1 LITNPDL
8 IMKNKFP
15 AALAV
20 VVLLLSSQHIFAG
33 GTNDPTVELRDLVA
47 QIKIKLAQ
55 GQKAES
61 DFAPELKQFD
71 NLLAEHQGEKT
82 DAVARILYMKATLY
96 GEVFGD
102 TAKAGALMKQLET
115 DFQGTQFVV
124 LIERQE
130 AKAAESKK
138 IQDTLAIGTK
148 FPGFNEQDINGNP
161 ISVSNYKGKVVMIDF
176 WATWCG
182 PCRGEVPNVVATYQ
196 RYHNKGFEIVGVS
209 LDQDKQKLLDYTQQ
223 QNMAW
228 PQFFDGLGWNNKL
241 AIRYGVE
248 SIPASYLLDGNG
260 NIIAKDLR
268 GEELEAVV
276 AKAVAAN

>member
-1 LITNPDL
+1 M

-20 VVLLLSSQHIFAG
+20 VVFLLSGQHIFAV
-33 GTNDPTVELRDLVA
+33 GTNDPAVELRSLVA
-47 QIKIKLAQ
+47 QIRTKLAQ
-55 GQKAES
+55 GQKAEG

-82 DAVARILYMKATLY
+82 DAVAKILYMKATLY

-102 TAKAGALMKQLET
+102 TPKADALTKQLKT
-115 DFQGTQFVV
+115 DFQGTQFVA

-138 IQDTLAIGTK
+138 IQDSLAIGTK
-148 FPGFNEQDINGNP
+148 FPGFDEQDVNGKP
-161 ISVSNYKGKVVMIDF
+161 ISVSNYKGKVVMVDF

-182 PCRGEVPNVVATYQ
+182 PCRGEIPNVVATYQ
-196 RYHNKGFEIVGVS
+196 KYHNKGFEIVGVS

-228 PQFFDGLGWNNKL
+228 PQFFDGQGWNNKL
-241 AIRYGVE
+241 AVKYGIE
-248 SIPASYLLDGNG
+248 SIPASFLLDGNG
-260 NIIAKDLR
+260 NIIAKNLR
-268 GEELEAVV
+268 GEKLEAAV
-276 AKAVAAN
+276 AKAVAVN